1 MSMPTVTNQQV
12 HGSTSQLVP
21 PELLVL
27 CQQQAPYNPN
37 FDSVSTA
44 SSNSSGFTSEYSGRR
59 NWASRNTLVS
69 SGSCG
74 ILLPSSWAHLRWFT
88 GNFLLL
94 SSLLCFNLGMLLSPQ
109 FYSNFFLIFQNHNLT
124 SSHEDDQTSK
134 FFHPILID
142 LLIASLL
149 QIVLTLIA
157 TGSGLVL
164 IYAACKVLAT
174 LRKRFQLSVK
184 YRIHLSNQTPFPW
197 FFITFERIAYETLGA
212 TFARMLSAILVV
224 YLFGVSVLYVILLS
238 DYLDMLLSL
247 VTYDQIRQLF
257 CEQHAWYL
265 NHDFVISIW
274 LSAVVLVVFGVN
286 SFRRHNKHKSSLSLL
301 KNLAAFLGAIS
312 VTYVICIVIYVFA
325 NSEDLSSHESE
336 KRYVKAQR
344 RLFPSSS
351 DSSSEHSGLVC
362 LKPNSTFDWTCLDK
376 NWILLISSVPLLI
389 MPFHLNEL
397 LITLLFAS
405 KQNQP
410 LPTDRSAAGNV
421 PAAATQ
427 QQLPFPENGDPNSSP
442 SVQLSARIQSDRHP
456 LAPPSASLLTLPPSF
471 PRRFE
476 PDSRSNSSWGQQAN
490 ALTMLDD
497 TIGDEPAEMRNNN
510 HRNLQSQSGASEPVV
525 QLTSLSSLFSRPLHS
540 FTSVR
545 NLFVSVTFFVCLIN
559 ITVNA
564 FVYISAFTTVA
575 DINEVHSRLPERIR
589 ERLEKSDDGLP
600 LLDFNFLRNY
610 LHFLE
615 PTSDSTSGRQAMK
628 RYLLIAACVCLLL
641 KTTLTYLL
649 LAFRATLAHRTM
661 STGTKRNSFGLRA
674 SPRTSLALSSFLF
687 ITPFLAWNFFVLLFS
702 LFVERSP
709 ALLHLVLLV
718 IGWLG
723 IFLLFIYPALILL
736 HFSLQSLQKNSLA
749 LTSSYALLSV
759 AFKPLRWAKS
769 CFLLGL
775 CLLSLG
781 LFYLVFW
788 LYAYFQTAKST
799 EMSIL
804 PLIAHSNSSLLYC
817 SSLTFVH

>member
-1 MSMPTVTNQQV
+1 MSVPSCQQV
-12 HGSTSQLVP
+12 HSSASQLVP

-27 CQQQAPYNPN
+27 CQQQSPYNPN
-37 FDSVSTA
+37 FDSVSTT
-44 SSNSSGFTSEYSGRR
+44 SSNSSFTSEYSRP
-59 NWASRNTLVS
+59 NSANHTASS
-69 SGSCG
+69 ASCG

-88 GNFLLL
+88 GNFIFLATLL
-94 SSLLCFNLGMLLSPQ
+94 SFNLGMLISPQ
-109 FYSNFFLIFQNHNLT
+109 FYSNFFLVFQNHNLT
-124 SSHEDDQTSK
+124 SSQIRDNQK
-134 FFHPILID
+134 FLNPIFID
-142 LLIASLL
+142 LLIASLM
-149 QIVLTLIA
+149 QVVLTLIA
-157 TGSGLVL
+157 TGSGLIL

-212 TFARMLSAILVV
+212 FFARMLSFILTV
-224 YLFGVSVLYVILLS
+224 YLFAVSVLYVIVLS

-265 NHDFVISIW
+265 SHDFVISIW
-274 LSAVVLVVFGVN
+274 LSAVVLVTFGVN
-286 SFRRHNKHKSSLSLL
+286 SFRRHNKHKTSLGLL
-301 KNLAAFLGAIS
+301 KSMAAFVGALS

-325 NSEDLSSHESE
+325 HSDISSQSGQ
-336 KRYVKAQR
+336 RFVKAHR
-344 RLFPSSS
+344 MLFSSPSSS
-351 DSSSEHSGLVC
+351 SSSNSDNGLVC

-410 LPTDRSAAGNV
+410 LPDRPTAVV
-421 PAAATQ
+421 PAATVVSAVTTQ
-427 QQLPFPENGDPNSSP
+427 QQQVPSSSAMSGLNSP
-442 SVQLSARIQSDRHP
+442 AVVQSDRHP
-456 LAPPSASLLTLPPSF
+456 LATAPSNGSTLPSF
-471 PRRFE
+471 PRRAPLE
-476 PDSRSNSSWGQQAN
+476 SDSRHLAWGQQPT
-490 ALTMLDD
+490 LTMLDD
-497 TIGDEPAEMRNNN
+497 AVIGETPRQEANSLNP
-510 HRNLQSQSGASEPVV
+510 QSASEPVM

-545 NLFVSVTFFVCLIN
+545 NLFVSVTFFVCLLN
-559 ITVNA
+559 IAINA
-564 FVYISAFTTVA
+564 FVYISAFNAVVSLN
-575 DINEVHSRLPERIR
+575 DVHTLIPVRIR
-589 ERLEKSDDGLP
+589 ERLEKADDDRLP

-610 LHFLE
+610 LHFLA
-615 PTSDSTSGRQAMK
+615 PSTSEGKQDSSKQALK
-628 RYLLIAACVCLLL
+628 RYLLIGASLCLLL

-661 STGTKRNSFGLRA
+661 TTGTKRDAFSGLR
-674 SPRTSLALSSFLF
+674 PRSGRALSSFLF
-687 ITPFLAWNFFVLLFS
+687 ISPFLAWNFFVLLFS
-702 LFVERSP
+702 LFVERSQT
-709 ALLHLVLLV
+709 LLHLVLLV

-723 IFLLFIYPALILL
+723 CFLLFIYPALILL

-775 CLLSLG
+775 CLLSVG

-817 SSLTFVH
+817 SPSLALAY